1 MLWAIA
7 NRFPPTLLLI
17 GTSLVIGTVV
27 GIPLGMMAAVRQYSL
42 LDHLMSVIAFLGVSL
57 PAFFAGL
64 LAIYFFSV
72 KWPLF
77 PSGGWQ
83 PTGAVGFHFLDLVRH
98 LVLPATVLALIHI
111 ATILRYTRSS
121 LLEVLEKEYVMTARA
136 KGLAERYVIVRHALK
151 NTLLPIITVIGL
163 IMPTV
168 IGGASIYRI
177 HLLVARDGHAVCRR
191 RGLPGLSAHHGHDAY
206 HRHRGVV
213 DQPGR
218 RHRLRICE
226 SKDPL
231 RMIEGGL
238 GHRNGA
244 AGVDSR
250 GIAGRAGIAAIF
262 APPLCPRWAGGLLP
276 DCKFV
281 RVGSL
286 PYTLQSKPG
295 QPERRWTTPIERALV
310 WHGPDW
316 PRHLEP
322 HAVRRARL
330 AHGGGLGYGGLYS
343 DRNVARHARGLL
355 PRLGRDVHHASDRCS
370 R

>member
-1 MLWAIA
+1 MLGVGRSAHPRRGRVCVVGRYIVRRILISIPTVLGITVVVFLLSNMIPGDPIDYMIPPEGGIAPETLERLRQAYELDRPLPVRYAAWLKQALTGNLGYRFKTHEPVLWAIA
-7 NRFPPTLLLI
+7 NRFPPTLLLV

-42 LDHLMSVIAFLGVSL
+42 LDQLMSVIAFLGVSL

-151 NTLLPIITVIGL
+151 NALLPIITVIGL

-168 IGGASIYRI
+168 IGGAVFTESIFSWPGMGTLFVDAVVSRDYPLIMGMTLIIAIAVLLINLAVDIAYGFVNPRI
-177 HLLVARDGHAVCRR
+177 R
-191 RGLPGLSAHHGHDAY
+191 Y
-206 HRHRGVV
+206 
-213 DQPGR
+213 
-218 RHRLRICE
+218 E
-226 SKDPL
+226 
-231 RMIEGGL
+231 
-238 GHRNGA
+238 
-244 AGVDSR
+244 
-250 GIAGRAGIAAIF
+250 
-262 APPLCPRWAGGLLP
+262 
-276 DCKFV
+276 
-281 RVGSL
+281 
-286 PYTLQSKPG
+286 
-295 QPERRWTTPIERALV
+295 
-310 WHGPDW
+310 
-316 PRHLEP
+316 
-322 HAVRRARL
+322 
-330 AHGGGLGYGGLYS
+330 
-343 DRNVARHARGLL
+343 
-355 PRLGRDVHHASDRCS
+355 
-370 R
+370 